1 MNLEKP
7 ITVKESEI
15 EIMNVEKDDFIYFI
29 YF

>member
-29 YF
+29 YI